1 MSNCWKSHAAAQIET
16 KSQVI
21 PIKKLVELEP
31 IKSYTRNEDKN
42 NTNQIRHIFL
52 QIANV
57 FSDDLQTTGSDNCTF
72 NSKQKAMGRDD
83 FTKIPN
89 GINGVE
95 DRMSVIWEK
104 GVVRISAHF
113 L

>member
-1 MSNCWKSHAAAQIET
+1 MG
-16 KSQVI
+16 
-21 PIKKLVELEP
+21 
-31 IKSYTRNEDKN
+31 NEDKN
-42 NTNQIRHIFL
+42 ETNQIRHIFL
-52 QIANV
+52 QIPNV

-104 GVVRISAHF
+104 GVVCISMSSVNGN
-113 L
+113 LKSIV